1 MVPLHEIKDAATFDR
16 TLRSS
21 EKFSKALSA
30 RYLAPQSYSHKKLYD
45 HMYSGKTVVFTD
57 YPIEL
62 SLDKQQ
68 TVIDALIKK
77 LKQGLPKEDKIYI
90 RTGQKRTLKKVT
102 IEDTI
107 ERWLRQRSKFGVTDL
122 HFRGTK
128 FYDKIDAEAL
138 TYFNLLVHCPYEVSF
153 LEMLTLVISSR
164 GIFSDSHSD
173 DGDGSNHCFVGKK
186 LWLAWDRLEG
196 KKVGLQDCTYDPV
209 YDQAKFSL
217 EKFVQLKTAHWFL
230 VQENQTLFMPGNFS
244 HKVITLEPYIGFGSF
259 YVTLPGYI
267 NTLKRW
273 LLTGS
278 SDVKGDFIDIMNR
291 YSLKKISEIK
301 KADDAVKQK
310 WGYPY
315 LKKAVTNWRE
325 GLNAAQVK
333 QLSAKETFTHFVNS
347 VMQDHGRWTTDDK
360 SMQFLGPYA

>member
-1 MVPLHEIKDAATFDR
+1 MVPLHEIRDAASFDR
-16 TLRSS
+16 TLRHS

-30 RYLAPQSYSHKKLYD
+30 RYLAPQPYSHKKLYD
-45 HMYSGKTVVFTD
+45 HMYAGKTVVFTN
-57 YPIEL
+57 YP
-62 SLDKQQ
+62 LDPGLAQKE
-68 TVIDALIKK
+68 TLIDGLVRK
-77 LKQGLPKEDKIYI
+77 LKQGLPKNEKIYI
-90 RTGQKRTLKKVT
+90 RTGPKRTLKKVT
-102 IEDTI
+102 IQDTI

-122 HFRGTK
+122 HFRNTR
-128 FYDKIDAEAL
+128 FYDNIDAEAL

-217 EKFVQLKTAHWFL
+217 EKFSQLKTAHWFL

-259 YVTLPGYI
+259 YVTLPGYV

-273 LLTGS
+273 LLEGS
-278 SDVKGDFIDIMNR
+278 SDVKGDFIDIMNK
-291 YSLKKISEIK
+291 YASKKIAEIRRSGE
-301 KADDAVKQK
+301 AAKQK
-310 WGYPY
+310 WGYTY
-315 LKKAVTNWRE
+315 LNKAVHNWKD
-325 GLNAAQVK
+325 GLTKTEVARLSGDK
-333 QLSAKETFTHFVNS
+333 KFTSFIQLASGH
-347 VMQDHGRWTTDDK
+347 
-360 SMQFLGPYA
+360 